1 MFLKILLSVGYPL
14 EFGLCARGNHN
25 MAFEQYEFT
34 GSQNELIRDLAKKM
48 RFVSYFLIGVGVL
61 SAIAGLLTVLRGGG
75 GSIINGI
82 VYIVIGIWTTS
93 AASSFQKIVDTQG
106 NDIENLMLSL
116 GELRKLYTFQ
126 YWLLIIALV
135 FLALVFVLA
144 LLGGLTGAGS

>member
-1 MFLKILLSVGYPL
+1 MTFQ
-14 EFGLCARGNHN
+14 
-25 MAFEQYEFT
+25 QYEFT

-61 SAIAGLLTVLRGGG
+61 SVVSGLLTVLRGGG
-75 GSIINGI
+75 GSIVNGI

-144 LLGGLTGAGS
+144 LLGWLTGAGT

>member
-1 MFLKILLSVGYPL
+1 MFRKILLSVGYLL
-14 EFGLCARGNHN
+14 EFGLGARGNQN
-25 MAFEQYEFT
+25 MTFQQYEFT

-61 SAIAGLLTVLRGGG
+61 STIAGFLTVLRGGG

-82 VYIVIGIWTTS
+82 VSIVIGIWTTS

-116 GELRKLYTFQ
+116 GELRKLYTLQ

-135 FLALVFVLA
+135 ILALVFVLA
-144 LLGGLTGAGS
+144 LLGGLTGAGR